1 MKFTVI
7 TPANLEMS
15 RLIMSVVAVAMSS
28 EQQQTSDSGS
38 DSGSNSDSL
47 VSNIFFLKMK
57 LSFFCSI
64 FVAVYPLPSL
74 FSVLL
79 HEKNHQVK

>member
-28 EQQQTSDSGS
+28 EQQQTSVSGS

-47 VSNIFFLKMK
+47 VSNIFFFKNEVKFFLFYFCGR
-57 LSFFCSI
+57 LSF
-64 FVAVYPLPSL
+64 A
-74 FSVLL
+74 
-79 HEKNHQVK
+79 